1 MRIRGFTLLEMIVTL
16 AIMGVA
22 MISVIK
28 YKEKEADETR
38 RQIISDALLSE
49 ISGIVDFVAE
59 EQISV
64 VDNNTE
70 KEITNPLYDLAA
82 GVPYINRTNNKD
94 LNATMSSNVSDLIDW
109 SAGNNIRIHFTRKNC
124 ISTGTQGRYEF
135 SKDYI
140 PCNEPAVLTNSD
152 LKIERIDFVGTDATA
167 ASAIER
173 VDFILGFD
181 KLSPE
186 GAFHFANYLNTLEKA
201 AEKYSISFKDIYVV
215 EKGQSGVSSWA
226 LTKVSGQA
234 LTISD
239 LSKNIGSLSKN
250 KNYGLRISIDPNTG
264 KYLRA
269 DGRVGADKLCWNID
283 SKMSGP
289 CLAADNSGNNLVLT
303 KGKANTNSNEP
314 ALCWDLNTGASKL
327 CLTQVAGKD
336 EAGNDATLI
345 RLKDEKDNP
354 ATLLANVLV
363 EENSLSVQGKK
374 VLRTIPNTTYASFS
388 NSSENDI
395 IITNPDSYVGN
406 VTSEKGRIEL
416 NVQECPVAPD
426 GQKLYPRLSA
436 SIASVVADTKDNT
449 GKYQAD
455 FSRLSTNRNSGGQ
468 LGYWSGSAIQV
479 NQSGGKWYI
488 TATMGVFDPV
498 NNTTS
503 VYLNPKFLSVN
514 ITTWC
519 STEPQ
524 N

>member
-1 MRIRGFTLLEMIVTL
+1 MKMRGFTLLEMIITL
-16 AIMGVA
+16 AIMGA
-22 MISVIK
+22 GMISVIK
-28 YKEKEADETR
+28 YKEKEADEAR
-38 RQIISDALLSE
+38 RQIISDALISE
-49 ISGIVDFVAE
+49 VAGIVDFVAE

-64 VDNNTE
+64 VENNKE
-70 KEITNPLYDLAA
+70 KEITNPLYDQTA

-94 LNATMSSNVSDLIDW
+94 LNAAMSANATELIDW
-109 SAGNNIRIHFTRKNC
+109 SAGNNTRIHFTRKYC
-124 ISTGTQGRYEF
+124 ISTGTQGKYEF

-140 PCNEPAVLTNSD
+140 PCNESAVLANSD
-152 LKIERIDFVGTDATA
+152 LKIERIDFVGADATV

-173 VDFILGFD
+173 VDFILGFE
-181 KLSPE
+181 KVSPE
-186 GAFHFANYLNTLEKA
+186 GAFHFANYLNALEKA
-201 AEKYSISFKDIYVV
+201 AEKHSISFKDIYVV

-289 CLAADNSGNNLVLT
+289 CLTAANDGNNLVLT
-303 KGKANTNSNEP
+303 KGKAASNNEP
-314 ALCWDLNTGASKL
+314 GLCWDLNTGTSKL
-327 CLTQVAGKD
+327 CLTQVEGKD
-336 EAGNDATLI
+336 ENDKDASLI
-345 RLKDEKDNP
+345 QLKDDNGNP
-354 ATLLANVLV
+354 ATMLANVLV
-363 EENSLSVQGKK
+363 EEKSITDPTKK
-374 VLRTIPNTTYASFS
+374 VYRTIPNTTYASFG
-388 NSSENDI
+388 NSTDSDI
-395 IITNPDSYVGN
+395 VINNPDTYKGN
-406 VTSEKGRIEL
+406 VTTEKGRIEL
-416 NVQECPVAPD
+416 NVQECPVSPN

-449 GKYQAD
+449 GNYQAD
-455 FSRLSTNRNSGGQ
+455 FSHLSTNRNSGGQ

-524 N
+524 T

>member
-49 ISGIVDFVAE
+49 ISGLIDFVAQE
-59 EQISV
+59 EVSIIENGV
-64 VDNNTE
+64 E
-70 KEITNPLYDLAA
+70 KEIVNPLYDSTA
-82 GVPYINRTNNKD
+82 GKPYTNRTNNKD
-94 LNATMSSNVSDLIDW
+94 LNDTISTSDAEIIDW
-109 SAGNNIRIHFTRKNC
+109 SLGKSTRIFFTRKDC
-124 ISTGTQGRYEF
+124 TSTGIQGKYIF

-140 PCNEPAVLTNSD
+140 PCNEPSVLTNSD
-152 LKIERIDFVGTDATA
+152 LKIERIDFVSASATT

-173 VDFILGFD
+173 VDFILGYD
-181 KLSPE
+181 KLSVE
-186 GAFHFANYLNTLEKA
+186 DAFYFSNYISALEKA
-201 AEKYSISFKDIYVV
+201 AEKNSITFKDIYVV
-215 EKGQSGVSSWA
+215 EKSQSGVSSWA
-226 LTKVSGQA
+226 LTKVSGVP
-234 LTISD
+234 LTISN
-239 LSKNIGSLSKN
+239 LSKNIGSLNKS

-269 DGRVGADKLCWNID
+269 DGRVGADKLCWNIN

-388 NSSENDI
+388 NSNENDI
-395 IITNPDSYVGN
+395 VIANPDSYVGN

-524 N
+524 T